1 MRKKTEGKTEAQVA
15 LADFLFNNTNKTIDE
30 AKSISDRFLEQIET
44 KLQKNNL
51 DTEFIFSALENVEY
65 NQPVYLKQIP
75 FISLCE
81 HHLLPFFGL
90 VDVAIFPSNK
100 IAGVSKFTDLI
111 DNLSSQLTL
120 QEKLTEIIAVTIND
134 LLECEGVFVR
144 INAKHLC
151 SDITNPKNSN
161 FDIVTTYS
169 TGLYKLDYSLRSEAI
184 LNFN

>member
-1 MRKKTEGKTEAQVA
+1 MRKKTEGKTGAKVA
-15 LADFLFNNTNKTIDE
+15 LADFLFNNTNKTIEE
-30 AKSISDRFLEQIET
+30 ANSVSDRFLEQIEK
-44 KLQKNNL
+44 KLEKSNL
-51 DTEFIFSALENVEY
+51 DIEFIFSPLDNVEHD
-65 NQPVYLKQIP
+65 QPVYFKKIP

-81 HHLLPFFGL
+81 HHLLPFFGF

-100 IAGVSKFTDLI
+100 IAGISKFTDLI

-134 LLECEGVFVR
+134 LLQCEGVFVR

-161 FDIVTTYS
+161 SDIVTTYS
-169 TGLYKLDYSLRSEAI
+169 IGLYELDYSLRSEAI

>member
-1 MRKKTEGKTEAQVA
+1 MRKKTEGKTGAKVA
-15 LADFLFNNTNKTIDE
+15 LADFLFNNTNKTIEE
-30 AKSISDRFLEQIET
+30 ANSVSDRFLEQIEK
-44 KLQKNNL
+44 KLEKSNL
-51 DTEFIFSALENVEY
+51 DIEFIFSPLDNVEHD
-65 NQPVYLKQIP
+65 QPVYFKKIP

-81 HHLLPFFGL
+81 HHLLPFFGF

-100 IAGVSKFTDLI
+100 IAGISKFTDLI

-161 FDIVTTYS
+161 SDIVTTYS
-169 TGLYKLDYSLRSEAI
+169 IGLYELDYSLRSEAI